1 MRKALSSAVLLLLA
15 TTCSAFHLKVQGVVT
30 DHLSREPLEG
40 VLVRI
45 YKDGKKIAAETTGP
59 GGRYA
64 AVLENHHEYVVRFSG
79 SGLATKSFTVDTH
92 GMEWVG
98 EDGQKTL
105 TVEMTMVEQL
115 NGVDLSVFD
124 LPMGR
129 ARFEPA
135 TGLTTW
141 DTEYDRNIRGQV
153 EEAMGLWWRRMHETA
168 ALDEAV
174 RRD

>member
-1 MRKALSSAVLLLLA
+1 MRKALFSAMLVLLA
-15 TTCSAFHLKVQGVVT
+15 TTVSAFHLKVQGVVT
-30 DHLSREPLEG
+30 DHLTREPLEG

-45 YKDGKKIAAETTGP
+45 YKDGKKISAETTGP
-59 GGRYA
+59 GGRYY

-79 SGLATKSFTVDTH
+79 NGLATKSFTVATQ
-92 GMEWVG
+92 GLEWQG

-141 DTEYDRNIRGQV
+141 DTEYDRSIRGQV

-168 ALDEAV
+168 ALEQAV